1 MAPSIRIFR
10 SSNYLKISSLYIK
23 TTNNNNPTQPPLLGW
38 RLMKESELRFLDVDK
53 DTVITVVGSYKKSKI
68 EFDNMCYIS
77 DFPRLAPTAPRGWQ
91 CL

>member
-1 MAPSIRIFR
+1 
-10 SSNYLKISSLYIK
+10 
-23 TTNNNNPTQPPLLGW
+23 
-38 RLMKESELRFLDVDK
+38 MKESELRFLDVDK